1 MAYEQRDLSGAI
13 FKNEKR
19 TTDNHP
25 QLTGKAL
32 IDGVEY
38 WVSGWTKK
46 DKNSDTW
53 VSLSFKKKEPRA
65 AESTTGGWD
74 DKKSTASNLGDD
86 DIPF

>member
-25 QLTGKAL
+25 QFTGKAL

-53 VSLSFKKKEPRA
+53 VSLSFKKKEPKTIDDD
-65 AESTTGGWD
+65 SSGWD
-74 DKKSTASNLGDD
+74 NKKPTKINIDD
-86 DIPF
+86 DIPFD